1 MLNNAIF
8 LLAWAVPFLTCMASY
23 TCHRPART
31 RVGCSRLL
39 ILRIMLQC
47 RRHGSQQTDHME
59 QSTACTT
66 CTRSVTEHFQTCAED
81 TPVLDCPAPL
91 RRFVISAPFI
101 NARTCLL
108 TCFIY
113 FTTVIV
119 TFINYTS
126 GTVSFVAIVSTLR
139 SRRLNRLM
147 LNWMTV

>member
-1 MLNNAIF
+1 MGSAFSYLQ
-8 LLAWAVPFLTCMASY
+8 ASY